1 MKKLDFHPLLVLN
14 KQINNL
20 FIYLKR
26 IAMKP
31 REDIEI
37 IYSVALSAFSEF
49 GYRKTTMDDIAGRL
63 DMTKGN
69 LYLYVKNKKDL
80 YHKTVSHAL
89 LKWQSKVLEAVEKQ
103 ADVKKKFSLMCFKA
117 VEYLSEDFELR
128 QVLIRDP
135 EIFPMFP
142 AKDPFHDINQ
152 NSVELIKAIL
162 KQGMSEK
169 VFRNIDPDRISE
181 VVFMVYKMFIIR
193 MYIKTEDK
201 LIHEMFED
209 TVDLFAHGLFVNN

>member
-1 MKKLDFHPLLVLN
+1 
-14 KQINNL
+14 
-20 FIYLKR
+20 
-26 IAMKP
+26 MKP
-31 REDIEI
+31 RENIET
-37 IYSVALSAFSEF
+37 IYQVALSAFSDF

-89 LKWQSKVLEAVEKQ
+89 MKWQSKVLEAVDSKV
-103 ADVKKKFSLMCFKA
+103 DVKLKFSIMCFKA
-117 VEYLSEDFELR
+117 VEYLSEDSELR

-142 AKDPFHDINQ
+142 SKDPFYDINQ

-162 KQGMSEK
+162 KQGISEN
-169 VFRNIDPDRISE
+169 VFRDIDPDRVSE

-201 LIHEMFED
+201 LIHKIFED
-209 TVDLFAHGLFVNN
+209 TVDLLALGLFIDKGV

>member
-1 MKKLDFHPLLVLN
+1 
-14 KQINNL
+14 
-20 FIYLKR
+20 
-26 IAMKP
+26 MKP
-31 REDIEI
+31 RENIET
-37 IYSVALSAFSEF
+37 IYQVALSAFSEF

-89 LKWQSKVLEAVEKQ
+89 MKWQSKVLEAVDSKV
-103 ADVKKKFSLMCFKA
+103 DVKLKFSIMCFKA
-117 VEYLSEDFELR
+117 VEYLSEDSELR

-142 AKDPFHDINQ
+142 SKDPFYDINQ

-162 KQGMSEK
+162 KQGISEN
-169 VFRNIDPDRISE
+169 VFRDIDPDRVAE
-181 VVFMVYKMFIIR
+181 VIFMVYKMFIIR

-201 LIHEMFED
+201 LIHKIFED
-209 TVDLFAHGLFVNN
+209 TVDLLALGLFLN

>member
-1 MKKLDFHPLLVLN
+1 
-14 KQINNL
+14 
-20 FIYLKR
+20 
-26 IAMKP
+26 MKP
-31 REDIEI
+31 RENIKT
-37 IYSVALSAFSEF
+37 IYHVALSAFSEF

-89 LKWQSKVLEAVEKQ
+89 LKWQSRVLEAVGKQ
-103 ADVKKKFSLMCFKA
+103 TDVKKKFSVMCFKA
-117 VEYLSEDFELR
+117 VEYLSEDRQLR

-142 AKDPFHDINQ
+142 VKDPFYDINQ

-162 KQGMSEK
+162 KQGIAEK
-169 VFRNIDPDRISE
+169 IFRDIDPDRVSE

-201 LIHEMFED
+201 LIHKMFKD
-209 TVDLFAHGLFVNN
+209 TVDLFAHGLFVNK